1 MPVSPSRRS
10 SMTVLTLTVKKTERR
25 KRKYFPR
32 CDVTPQSRTAVHY
45 LVGQSGVIMWS
56 LVINVVIMLPQCGW

>member
-1 MPVSPSRRS
+1 
-10 SMTVLTLTVKKTERR
+10 MTVLTLTVKKTERR

-45 LVGQSGVIMWS
+45 LVGQVIGWS

>member
-45 LVGQSGVIMWS
+45 LVGQVIGWS
-56 LVINVVIMLPQCGW
+56 LVINVVIILPQCGW